1 MYLNEF
7 LPFNFGKSV
16 QRWVGIFYMNI
27 ETAALNNGFGTKWF
41 KPLQGVR
48 QGCSLSLY
56 LFILGVEILYSKIR
70 QNSTVKGISLFGNE
84 VKISQ
89 FADDTNLFCA
99 DITSAENALII
110 ISNFGCLSGLQLKVK
125 KKQKQKQKQRQRQ
138 CG

>member
-1 MYLNEF
+1 M
-7 LPFNFGKSV
+7 PFNFGESV

-27 ETAALNNGFGTKWF
+27 ETAALNNGFATKWF
-41 KPLQGVR
+41 KPWQGVR
-48 QGCSLSLY
+48 QGCPLSPY

-70 QNSTVKGISLFGNE
+70 QNGTVKGNG
-84 VKISQ
+84 VKTSQ

-125 KKQKQKQKQRQRQ
+125 KKKKQRQ